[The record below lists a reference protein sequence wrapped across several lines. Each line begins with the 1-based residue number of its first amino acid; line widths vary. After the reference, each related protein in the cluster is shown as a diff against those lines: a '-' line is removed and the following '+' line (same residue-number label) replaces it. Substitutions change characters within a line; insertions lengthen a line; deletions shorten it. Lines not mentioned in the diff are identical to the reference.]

1 MIDPPRP
8 ASIIAGMQTDVVF
21 QTPVRFVAMTSS
33 HCCWEIFQL
42 SGPNGLIPALAL
54 TMSTW
59 PNSSRP
65 ASRRGLQARP
75 VPDVGLPRDDA
86 LTGLLHERDGLVQL
100 LGLGLPIRHPGYASG
115 ESTSTAMMSAPS
127 SASRTACE
135 RP

>member
-59 PNSSRP
+59 PNSFSP
-65 ASRRGLQARP
+65 ASSAACKAGTVA
-75 VPDVGLPRDDA
+75 DVRLPGDDA
-86 LTGLLHERDGLVQL
+86 PSGLLHERDGLVQL
-100 LGLGLPIRHPGYASG
+100 LGLGLPVGHPRVRVGGQQVDRDDVGAFFG
-115 ESTSTAMMSAPS
+115 EPH
-127 SASRTACE
+127 RV
-135 RP
+135 